1 MPWRHVDAKSER
13 LQFVRDARQR
23 LVTLTELCALYG
35 ISRVTGYKWLERAE
49 HSGLDFLQE
58 LSRRPHSCPH
68 ATPAALQA
76 RLLEARR
83 HHPTWGPRKLLV
95 LVHRQDR
102 RHGTD
107 FAWPARSTVAELLR
121 RNGLTMPRRRHV
133 ARGHPGR
140 PLTPMTAPN
149 VIWTAD
155 YKGQFRLGDGRYCFP
170 LTVQD
175 GFSRY
180 LLGCRGLTGTTT
192 AECRPVFQRLFQEY
206 GLPEIIRSDN
216 GVPFATGALGRL
228 SQLSVW
234 WIRLGIYPETIE
246 PAHPEQNGR
255 HERMHRTLKRET
267 ARPPAP
273 TARSQQQR
281 FDLFRDEYNTVRP
294 HQALQDATPASLYTR
309 SPRPYPNTPPAIAY
323 PPHFEVR
330 LVSANGGIKWLR
342 GWVNISHVLGGEY
355 VGFEEID
362 DGEWDLY
369 FGRMKLGRFHERLR
383 CIEDARGRLARKRVN
398 V

>member
-1 MPWRHVDAKSER
+1 MPWRQVDPMTER
-13 LQFVRDARQR
+13 LCFLRDARQR
-23 LVTLTELCALYG
+23 VATFTDLCRLYG
-35 ISRVTGYKWLERAE
+35 VTRTTGYKWLHRAE
-49 HSGLDFLQE
+49 QSGLDYLQE

-68 ATPAALQA
+68 ATPPELTA
-76 RLLEARR
+76 RFLEARR
-83 HHPTWGPRKLLV
+83 HHPSWGPRKLLK
-95 LVHRQDR
+95 LLRRQSR
-102 RHGTD
+102 RWGMEPR
-107 FAWPARSTVAELLR
+107 WPARSTVAELLR
-121 RNGLTMPRRRHV
+121 RNGLTTPRRRRHYP
-133 ARGHPGR
+133 GHPGR

-155 YKGQFRLGDGRYCFP
+155 YKGQFKLGSAQYCYP

-180 LLGCRGLTGTTT
+180 LLACRGLRGTTY
-192 AECRPVFQRLFQEY
+192 AECRPVLTRLFQEY
-206 GLPEIIRSDN
+206 GLPEILRTDN

-234 WIRLGIYPETIE
+234 WIRLGIYPELIE

-255 HERMHRTLKRET
+255 HERMHRTLKRAT

-273 TARSQQQR
+273 TAVSQQRR
-281 FDLFRDEYNTVRP
+281 FDVFREEYNQVRP
-294 HQALQDATPASLYTR
+294 HEALGDETPGSVYTR
-309 SPRPYPNTPPAIAY
+309 SPRPYPSALPPLEY
-323 PPHFEVR
+323 PGHFEVR
-330 LVSANGGIKWLR
+330 LVSANGGVRWQHR
-342 GWVNISHVLGGEY
+342 WVNVSHVLAGEF

-369 FGRMKLGRFHERLR
+369 FGPRKLGRFHERLGQV
-383 CIEDARGRLARKRVN
+383 EDARGRLARKHVK

>member
-1 MPWRHVDAKSER
+1 MPWRQVDAMTER
-13 LQFVRDARQR
+13 FQFIRDARQR
-23 LVTLTELCALYG
+23 LVTFTDLCALYG
-35 ISRVTGYKWLERAE
+35 ISRVTGYKWLHRAE
-49 HSGLDFLQE
+49 QSGLDFLQE
-58 LSRRPHSCPH
+58 LSRRPHGCPH
-68 ATPAALQA
+68 ATPPALA
-76 RLLEARR
+76 TRLLEARR
-83 HHPTWGPRKLLV
+83 HHPSWGPRKLLA
-95 LVHRQDR
+95 LLRRQDHR
-102 RHGTD
+102 RGHELR
-107 FAWPARSTVAELLR
+107 WPARSTVAELLR
-121 RNGLTMPRRRHV
+121 RNGLTTPRRRRPS
-133 ARGHPGR
+133 RGHPGC

-180 LLGCRGLTGTTT
+180 LLGCRGLSGTTT
-192 AECRPVFQRLFQEY
+192 AECRPVFERLFQEY
-206 GLPEIIRSDN
+206 GLPEILRTDN
-216 GVPFATGALGRL
+216 GVPFATSALGRL
-228 SQLSVW
+228 SQLSAW

-255 HERMHRTLKRET
+255 HERMHRTLKRAT

-273 TARSQQQR
+273 TWRSQQQR
-281 FDLFRDEYNTVRP
+281 FDLFRDEYNAVRP
-294 HQALQDATPASLYTR
+294 HEALADATPASHYAS
-309 SPRPYPNTPPAIAY
+309 SPRLYPTTLPPLEY

-330 LVSANGGIKWLR
+330 LVSANGGIRWLR
-342 GWVNISHVLGGEY
+342 GWVNVSHVLAGEY

-383 CIEDARGRLARKRVN
+383 RVEDGRGRLARKRVQ

>member
-1 MPWRHVDAKSER
+1 MPWRQVDAMTER
-13 LQFVRDARQR
+13 FQFIRDARQR
-23 LVTLTELCALYG
+23 LVTFTDLCALYG
-35 ISRVTGYKWLERAE
+35 ISRVTGYKWLHRAE
-49 HSGLDFLQE
+49 QSGLDFLEE

-68 ATPAALQA
+68 ATSPALTA

-83 HHPTWGPRKLLV
+83 HHPSWGPRKLLA
-95 LVHRQDR
+95 LLRRQDR
-102 RHGTD
+102 RRGHELP
-107 FAWPARSTVAELLR
+107 WPARSTVAELLR
-121 RNGLTMPRRRHV
+121 RNGLTTPRRRRAV
-133 ARGHPGR
+133 RGHPGR

-155 YKGQFRLGDGRYCFP
+155 YKGQFKLGDGSYCFP

-180 LLGCRGLTGTTT
+180 LLGCRGLTSTTT
-192 AECRPVFQRLFQEY
+192 TECRPVLERLFQEY
-206 GLPEIIRSDN
+206 GLPEILRTDN

-228 SQLSVW
+228 SQLSAW
-234 WIRLGIYPETIE
+234 WIRLGIYPELIE

-255 HERMHRTLKRET
+255 HERMHRTLKRAP

-273 TARSQQQR
+273 TRRRQQQR
-281 FDLFRDEYNTVRP
+281 FDLFRDEYNAVRP
-294 HQALQDATPASLYTR
+294 HEALADATPASLYTG
-309 SPRPYPNTPPAIAY
+309 SPRPYPSTLPPLEY

-330 LVSANGGIKWLR
+330 LVSAKGGIRWLN
-342 GWVNISHVLGGEY
+342 GWVNVSHVLAGEH

-383 CIEDARGRLARKRVN
+383 RVEDVHGRLARKRVK

>member
-1 MPWRHVDAKSER
+1 MPWRQVEAMKER
-13 LQFVRDARQR
+13 FQFVRDARQR
-23 LVTLTELCALYG
+23 LMSFTELCALYG
-35 ISRVTGYKWLERAE
+35 VSRTVGYKWLHRAE
-49 HSGLDFLQE
+49 QSGLDFLEE

-68 ATPAALQA
+68 ATPPVLAA
-76 RLLEARR
+76 RLLDARR
-83 HHPTWGPRKLLV
+83 HHPSWGPRKLLA
-95 LVHRQDR
+95 LVRRQDR
-102 RHGTD
+102 RHGTA

-121 RNGLTMPRRRHV
+121 RNGLSATRRRHTV
-133 ARGHPGR
+133 RGHPGR

-155 YKGQFRLGDGRYCFP
+155 YKGQFRLGDGQYCFP

-180 LLGCRGLTGTTT
+180 LLGCRALLGTTT
-192 AECRPVFQRLFQEY
+192 SESRPVFQRLFQEY
-206 GLPEIIRSDN
+206 GLPEILRTDN
-216 GVPFATGALGRL
+216 GVPFATGALARL

-234 WIRLGIYPETIE
+234 WIRLGIYPELIE

-255 HERMHRTLKRET
+255 HERMHRTLKRAT

-273 TARSQQQR
+273 SRHRQQLR
-281 FDLFRDEYNTVRP
+281 FDLFREEYNAIRP
-294 HQALQDATPASLYTR
+294 HEALRDATPASVYAR
-309 SPRPYPNTPPAIAY
+309 SPRPYPSTLPAIEY
-323 PPHFEVR
+323 PSHFEVR
-330 LVSANGGIKWLR
+330 LVSANGGIRWENA
-342 GWVNISHVLGGEY
+342 WVNVSHVLAGEY
-355 VGFEEID
+355 VGFDEID

-383 CIEDARGRLARKRVN
+383 RVEDALGRLARKRVK

>member
-68 ATPAALQA
+68 ATAAALQA
-76 RLLEARR
+76 RLLDARR
-83 HHPTWGPRKLLV
+83 HHPTWGPRKLLA

-102 RHGTD
+102 RQGAH
-107 FAWPARSTVAELLR
+107 FAWPARSTVAELLH
-121 RNGLTMPRRRHV
+121 RNGLTTPRRRRA
-133 ARGHPGR
+133 ARGHLGR
-140 PLTPMTAPN
+140 PLTPMSAPN

-155 YKGQFRLGDGRYCFP
+155 YKGQFRLGDNRYCFP

-175 GFSRY
+175 GYSRY

-192 AECRPVFQRLFQEY
+192 VECRPVFQRLFQEY

-216 GVPFATGALGRL
+216 GVPFATGALARL

-267 ARPPAP
+267 TRPPAP
-273 TARSQQQR
+273 TLRSQQQR
-281 FDLFRDEYNTVRP
+281 FDLFRDEYNAVRP
-294 HQALQDATPASLYTR
+294 HEALGDATPASLYTR
-309 SPRPYPNTPPAIAY
+309 SPRPYPNTPPPMEY

-342 GWVNISHVLGGEY
+342 SWVNISHVLGGEH

-362 DGEWDLY
+362 DGEWNLY

-383 CIEDARGRLARKRVN
+383 CIEDARGRLARKRVS